1 MVSVWRSVPFATV
14 ILLAAMQGVP
24 DNLYEAARL
33 DGAGEVRQFVS
44 ITVPLIRSAISFV
57 VVISII
63 HAFQAFDLVYVLT
76 GRNGGPETATYVLGI
91 MLFQHAFA
99 FLEFGYASALAWVM
113 FAILLVLTVMQLR
126 LGRRRAAHGGTI
138 VGLAERVIKPSIV
151 RGVVVYTALT
161 GIACCALFPILW
173 AVSGSL
179 KDEGEVTTPTL
190 FPSHPQ
196 WSNYREVFALM
207 PFWRMFFNSV
217 LYAGCVSVGQ
227 VFFCSLAGYAFARL
241 RFRGRDT
248 LFVLYLGTLMVPLT
262 VTVIPQFILD
272 AHRRADRYAVGDD
285 RAWIVRQCVRH
296 LPHAPVLSRTL
307 PAELEEAA
315 ILDGCSPWQIYWRIL
330 LPHAKPAV
338 MVLAVLTWVN
348 VWNDFLWPLLM
359 IQRRSIATLTLGL
372 VRMQGEYVA
381 RWPVL
386 MAASILI
393 LVPLLLV
400 YIVAQRAFIRGIAVT
415 GLGG

>member
-1 MVSVWRSVPFATV
+1 M
-14 ILLAAMQGVP
+14 GV
-24 DNLYEAARL
+24 AQR
-33 DGAGEVRQFVS
+33 
-44 ITVPLIRSAISFV
+44 
-57 VVISII
+57 
-63 HAFQAFDLVYVLT
+63 AFKSKVF
-76 GRNGGPETATYVLGI
+76 
-91 MLFQHAFA
+91 
-99 FLEFGYASALAWVM
+99 
-113 FAILLVLTVMQLR
+113 
-126 LGRRRAAHGGTI
+126 
-138 VGLAERVIKPSIV
+138 
-151 RGVVVYTALT
+151 RGVVLYATLTA
-161 GIACCALFPILW
+161 IATCALFPILW

-179 KDEGEVTTPTL
+179 KTTGEVTMPTL
-190 FPSHPQ
+190 FPAHPQ
-196 WSNYREVFALM
+196 WSNYGDVFVVM

-217 LYAGCVSVGQ
+217 LYAGCVSIGQ

-262 VTVIPQFILD
+262 VTVIPQFILMRVTGLTD
-272 AHRRADRYAVGDD
+272 TPWAM
-285 RAWIVRQCVRH
+285 IVPGLFGSAFGTYLMRQFF
-296 LPHAPVLSRTL
+296 RTL
-307 PAELEEAA
+307 PDELEEAA

-359 IQRRSIATLTLGL
+359 IQRNSIATLTLGL
-372 VRMQGEYVA
+372 VRMQGEYTA

-393 LVPLLLV
+393 LLPLLLV
-400 YIVAQRAFIRGIAVT
+400 YAVAQRAFIRGIAVT